1 MQNERYASQGKNAT
15 LYLSDL
21 NSCWVQYIFC
31 QLFLVYNLVQDRDS
45 KKFSDS
51 KEEYKTFLFLM
62 YFLISS
68 ECLFYGRQLKALK
81 LFEAKVCIS
90 FQQVA
95 LVYKCERLKKNFC
108 GLISILFF
116 KTLSNKIILKQYNLH
131 CKTIIWSATPASGMD
146 KIFGKWINE

>member
-1 MQNERYASQGKNAT
+1 
-15 LYLSDL
+15 
-21 NSCWVQYIFC
+21 
-31 QLFLVYNLVQDRDS
+31 
-45 KKFSDS
+45 
-51 KEEYKTFLFLM
+51 M

-131 CKTIIWSATPASGMD
+131 CKTI
-146 KIFGKWINE
+146 K

>member
-1 MQNERYASQGKNAT
+1 MYLQNERYTSQGKNAT

-21 NSCWVQYIFC
+21 NSCGFQYIFSL
-31 QLFLVYNLVQDRDS
+31 LFLVYNLVQDRDS
-45 KKFSDS
+45 TKFSDS

-95 LVYKCERLKKNFC
+95 LVYKCERLKK
-108 GLISILFF
+108 
-116 KTLSNKIILKQYNLH
+116 
-131 CKTIIWSATPASGMD
+131 
-146 KIFGKWINE
+146 IFVA